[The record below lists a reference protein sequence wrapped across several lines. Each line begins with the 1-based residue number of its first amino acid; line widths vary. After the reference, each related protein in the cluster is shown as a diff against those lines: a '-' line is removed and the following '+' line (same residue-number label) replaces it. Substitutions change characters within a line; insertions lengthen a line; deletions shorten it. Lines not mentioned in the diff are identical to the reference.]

1 MEVQLRIIQHHGT
14 GSYWDK
20 RMVSAEMNDV
30 VKEIGN
36 WAFCACTHL
45 RSLMIP
51 KSVAK
56 IGHSAFML
64 CRDLYE
70 ISILNNN
77 AKIGRSAF
85 LYCYSLS
92 EGKTDLLKKQFGE
105 QTFASPLIISKHNS

>member
-1 MEVQLRIIQHHGT
+1 
-14 GSYWDK
+14 
-20 RMVSAEMNDV
+20 MNDV

-45 RSLMIP
+45 RRLMIP

-70 ISILNNN
+70 ISIFTAN
-77 AKIGRSAF
+77 KRS
-85 LYCYSLS
+85 
-92 EGKTDLLKKQFGE
+92 
-105 QTFASPLIISKHNS
+105 

>member
-1 MEVQLRIIQHHGT
+1 
-14 GSYWDK
+14 
-20 RMVSAEMNDV
+20 MNDV

-92 EGKTDLLKKQFGE
+92 EGKTDLLKKTIWRTNVCVSFNNIKTQ
-105 QTFASPLIISKHNS
+105 

>member
-1 MEVQLRIIQHHGT
+1 MGHKALYT
-14 GSYWDK
+14 
-20 RMVSAEMNDV
+20 
-30 VKEIGN
+30 
-36 WAFCACTHL
+36 L
-45 RSLMIP
+45 RSVPFIMIP